1 MCIFIFLFLFLFP
14 LSAVSIDCLSGRFLV
29 SKGYLRPPFV
39 RCYIRCFISCLPR
52 KQIDVAENMIT
63 DLDSNGKVRL
73 RVDTWAFGSDML
85 CCVLPLCCCCLSGH
99 SLAGR
104 EGRDRNRVLDGLSGS
119 INEFYEKRFDG
130 IRLS

>member
-1 MCIFIFLFLFLFP
+1 MN
-14 LSAVSIDCLSGRFLV
+14 
-29 SKGYLRPPFV
+29 
-39 RCYIRCFISCLPR
+39 
-52 KQIDVAENMIT
+52 VAENMIT

-73 RVDTWAFGSDML
+73 RVDTWGSGSDML
-85 CCVLPLCCCCLSGH
+85 CCVLPLCCCCCCCCCLSGH

-119 INEFYEKRFDG
+119 INEFYEKGFDG